1 MLQNKQ
7 NENKENI
14 NLNVKLNYNNEKQDV
29 KNKDD
34 NIAKNENLNSAEKKQ
49 IKNGII
55 DSLLNNPDENT
66 ELKFKINETNSI
78 EDIKQDIINFYL
90 IEKQK
95 NEEKKKEKDLIK
107 SHNCDTNNKINNKT
121 IYNTNTKGR
130 RPNST
135 NKKLKN
141 NRFEKYDK
149 ERISYEIYHEYQ
161 KLNFNFKTI
170 PFIQRM
176 ELYSLKR
183 CLKDYKVEELAH
195 QQSPKI
201 PEKEKIQTF
210 NRLIEDSNRRLFKTK
225 KNERKKINEE
235 KNIKTKEISVI
246 NNKNKNS
253 EKKEILKEKKVFNKK
268 KWDEI
273 YEKRFSS
280 KLKERNDKLEKLRKQ
295 KEEKIKK
302 EEDKIIDNLN
312 KKQEI
317 FNQRYGMKRNKSAH
331 HLTKSS
337 NNKLN
342 KNENKYYIGNSKIVT
357 NLNQRLYY
365 NEMTKKDLG
374 YKSFLEKAN
383 RLMDTCEFKDINN
396 KNNKNDK
403 KWNKSLDIK
412 INCFRKGAKKIKRKN
427 LIKSSSAYIFID
439 SEEKNPIKEEEEEKN
454 NNNFDKIIKDE
465 IDLKINET
473 SIMNNSK
480 SEINGSGS
488 ISNNN
493 AKNDSA
499 EKIIDIFFYN

>member
-1 MLQNKQ
+1 
-7 NENKENI
+7 
-14 NLNVKLNYNNEKQDV
+14 
-29 KNKDD
+29 
-34 NIAKNENLNSAEKKQ
+34 
-49 IKNGII
+49 
-55 DSLLNNPDENT
+55 
-66 ELKFKINETNSI
+66 
-78 EDIKQDIINFYL
+78 
-90 IEKQK
+90 
-95 NEEKKKEKDLIK
+95 
-107 SHNCDTNNKINNKT
+107 
-121 IYNTNTKGR
+121 
-130 RPNST
+130 
-135 NKKLKN
+135 
-141 NRFEKYDK
+141 
-149 ERISYEIYHEYQ
+149 
-161 KLNFNFKTI
+161 
-170 PFIQRM
+170 
-176 ELYSLKR
+176 
-183 CLKDYKVEELAH
+183 
-195 QQSPKI
+195 
-201 PEKEKIQTF
+201 
-210 NRLIEDSNRRLFKTK
+210 
-225 KNERKKINEE
+225 
-235 KNIKTKEISVI
+235 
-246 NNKNKNS
+246 
-253 EKKEILKEKKVFNKK
+253 
-268 KWDEI
+268 
-273 YEKRFSS
+273 
-280 KLKERNDKLEKLRKQ
+280 LRKQ

-337 NNKLN
+337 NNKLLN

-412 INCFRKGAKKIKRKN
+412 INCFRKETKKIKRKN
-427 LIKSSSAYIFID
+427 LIKNSSAYIFID
-439 SEEKNPIKEEEEEKN
+439 SEEKNPIKEEEEKN

>member
-34 NIAKNENLNSAEKKQ
+34 NIAKNENLNSAEKKL

-55 DSLLNNPDENT
+55 NSLLNNPNENN

-337 NNKLN
+337 NNKLLN

-396 KNNKNDK
+396 KNNKKDK

-412 INCFRKGAKKIKRKN
+412 INCFRKETKKIKRKN
-427 LIKSSSAYIFID
+427 LIKNSSAYIFID
-439 SEEKNPIKEEEEEKN
+439 SEEKNPIKEEEEKN

>member
-14 NLNVKLNYNNEKQDV
+14 DIKEKHNYNNEKQDV

-55 DSLLNNPDENT
+55 NSLLNNPDENT

-135 NKKLKN
+135 NKMLKN

-246 NNKNKNS
+246 NNKNKNP

-337 NNKLN
+337 NNKLLN

-412 INCFRKGAKKIKRKN
+412 INCFRKGTKKIKRKN

-439 SEEKNPIKEEEEEKN
+439 SEEKNPIKEEEEKN